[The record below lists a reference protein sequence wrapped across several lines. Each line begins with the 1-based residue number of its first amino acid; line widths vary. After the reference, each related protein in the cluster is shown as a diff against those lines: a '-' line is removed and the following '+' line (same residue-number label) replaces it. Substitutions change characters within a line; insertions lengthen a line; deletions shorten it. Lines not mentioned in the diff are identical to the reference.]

1 MDVKDLAEI
10 LLERDLTV
18 SVAEACTC
26 GLVGY
31 TLGTIPG
38 ASKFFPGGVVAYTG
52 GLKQRILGV
61 TDEIY
66 NTKGSVSSE
75 VAIAMAKGVREL
87 VGTDFAVST
96 TGVTGPAVGR
106 SGLPV
111 GTFFVGLSVKDGEDT
126 AVEIHVSGDSDA
138 TKHGATQAAID
149 LLGRHLTES

>member
-1 MDVKDLAEI
+1 MDVKDVAVI

-31 TLGTIPG
+31 TLGTVPG

-52 GLKQRILGV
+52 GLKQRVLGV
-61 TDEIY
+61 SDEIY

-75 VAIAMAKGVREL
+75 VAIAMARGVREL
-87 VGTDFAVST
+87 VGTDFALST
-96 TGVTGPAVGR
+96 TGVTGPAAGR

-111 GTFFVGLSVKDGEDT
+111 GTFYVGLSVKDGEDT
-126 AVEIHVSGDSDA
+126 AVEIHVSGDRDA

-149 LLGRHLTES
+149 LLGRHLTGG

>member
-1 MDVKDLAEI
+1 MDVKDVAEI

-31 TLGTIPG
+31 TLGTVPG

-52 GLKQRILGV
+52 GLKQRVLGV
-61 TDEIY
+61 SDEIY

-75 VAIAMAKGVREL
+75 VAIAMARGVREL
-87 VGTDFAVST
+87 VGTDFALST
-96 TGVTGPAVGR
+96 TGVTGPAAGR

-111 GTFFVGLSVKDGEDT
+111 GTF
-126 AVEIHVSGDSDA
+126 
-138 TKHGATQAAID
+138 
-149 LLGRHLTES
+149 

>member
-1 MDVKDLAEI
+1 MDVKDLAEL

-38 ASKFFPGGVVAYTG
+38 APKFFPGGVVAYTG

-126 AVEIHVSGDSDA
+126 AVEIHVSGDRDA